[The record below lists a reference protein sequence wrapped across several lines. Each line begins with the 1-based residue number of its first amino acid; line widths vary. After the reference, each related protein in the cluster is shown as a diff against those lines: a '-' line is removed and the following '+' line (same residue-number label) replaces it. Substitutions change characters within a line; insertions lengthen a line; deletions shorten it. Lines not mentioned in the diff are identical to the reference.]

1 MMNALKSGRSLPTIK
16 SLIDCSSCR
25 KQLSRPV
32 TKAALTTNHDVTTNR
47 HDDSTF
53 GSTQSSNP
61 RPLYLDVQAT
71 TPMVCPSAC
80 FCISHD
86 FRIRVWWMQCYHTR
100 YKAMCVTRVS
110 FSLSL
115 HFQLDDFGNP
125 HSRSHAYGWES
136 EKAVEDAR
144 EQVANIIGADTREI
158 IFTSGATE
166 SNNIAIKGVANFYK
180 NSGKDHVITV
190 QTVHP
195 HQLCSRQ
202 NMILNLQE
210 HKCVLDSCRN
220 LEHNGFKVTY
230 LSVQKNGVIDLEVSG
245 LIDQNR
251 KNGFRNW
258 KRQLGQKLLSFQSWP
273 STTKQ
278 VL

>member
-71 TPMVCPSAC
+71 TPMVCPLTF

-100 YKAMCVTRVS
+100 YKAMCDARLFFIVTS
-110 FSLSL
+110 FLVGWFWQPSQSLSCL
-115 HFQLDDFGNP
+115 WLGVGK
-125 HSRSHAYGWES
+125 SGW
-136 EKAVEDAR
+136 R
-144 EQVANIIGADTREI
+144 CQGAGCKYNWCWHPR
-158 IFTSGATE
+158 
-166 SNNIAIKGVANFYK
+166 
-180 NSGKDHVITV
+180 DHI
-190 QTVHP
+190 HIW
-195 HQLCSRQ
+195 SDR
-202 NMILNLQE
+202 IE
-210 HKCVLDSCRN
+210 
-220 LEHNGFKVTY
+220 
-230 LSVQKNGVIDLEVSG
+230 
-245 LIDQNR
+245 
-251 KNGFRNW
+251 
-258 KRQLGQKLLSFQSWP
+258 
-273 STTKQ
+273 
-278 VL
+278 